1 MAGIGRTNDFGHNDP
16 SFMTTCVAAAAIV
29 EMAVAPRTVGDTL
42 ARPPENLGLY
52 KPDDRSFCGDLKKGD
67 AIAGI

>member
-1 MAGIGRTNDFGHNDP
+1 MFCELTKPALFAGHLNMGQTMGQ
-16 SFMTTCVAAAAIV
+16 T
-29 EMAVAPRTVGDTL
+29 VAPRTVGDAL